1 MYIHADKKP
10 NKIYNFV
17 FLLSNTTNN
26 NNIKKIKSLIG
37 MLKIDEAGKDKDI
50 IINKENIFKKALF
63 IVKTFI
69 LKIYNPYVMLYLSL
83 LKIQTCNLLI

>member
-10 NKIYNFV
+10 NKIYKFV